1 MRPVRGDEVGR
12 FNACLGE
19 RHWLGHRIVG
29 ETVRCVVSSQ
39 RFCVLPEGRRP
50 DLACAVLARALRR
63 LPGGCRARRWRS
75 RWTPE
80 SLRGAVGPDGRP
92 VGLFAAMVHN
102 QGVVVA
108 QREVDHKAGEVTELR
123 PLLEVWTWTGPVVTA
138 DALRAQRGHADVL
151 VEQKAR
157 TVCSRSKATSR
168 RPWRQ
173 SSACSSRSSFPPC
186 HTEADRGHP
195 RVERRSVQAAVTC
208 AEQVGF
214 GARSSGVLPSCVRC
228 PTWTA

>member
-1 MRPVRGDEVGR
+1 MSVTG
-12 FNACLGE
+12 LG
-19 RHWLGHRIVG
+19 IVG
-29 ETVRCVVSSQ
+29 ETVRCVATERDRWVAVLGFGSAALACAPRGRWVGWSKQQQLARLRCVVSNQ

-63 LPGGCRARRWRS
+63 LSSACRASRWRTFWS
-75 RWTPE
+75 NR
-80 SLRGAVGPDGRP
+80 R
-92 VGLFAAMVHN
+92 
-102 QGVVVA
+102 
-108 QREVDHKAGEVTELR
+108 
-123 PLLEVWTWTGPVVTA
+123 
-138 DALRAQRGHADVL
+138 
-151 VEQKAR
+151 AR

-173 SSACSSRSSFPPC
+173 SGACSSRSSFPPC
-186 HTEADRGHP
+186 HTEAGRGHP